1 MSYVIFS
8 KQIPQLEKEIPTL
21 NYAFVPIVVVIIGTF
36 VIVSAFFNVYTMAV
50 DTLLLCVLE
59 DLERNDGSKER
70 PYFMSKGLMKVLGI
84 VNEEPRSRYSF
95 NPRSGAPKI
104 QDFLKYLLFAFNI

>member
-1 MSYVIFS
+1 M
-8 KQIPQLEKEIPTL
+8 
-21 NYAFVPIVVVIIGTF
+21 PIVVVIIGTF

-59 DLERNDGSKER
+59 DLERNNGSKER

-84 VNEEPRSRYSF
+84 INEESRSRYSCCNLDMPIYVAITSF
-95 NPRSGAPKI
+95 FVKT
-104 QDFLKYLLFAFNI
+104 LLL

>member
-84 VNEEPRSRYSF
+84 INEESRSRYSCCNLDMPIYVAIISF
-95 NPRSGAPKI
+95 FMKT
-104 QDFLKYLLFAFNI
+104 LLL